1 MSISEY
7 LDSSPFFDIVKYGNH
22 DALDAI
28 DFIGTLR
35 KHPYDPDK
43 CLLLTAK
50 QEKLKWLDEG
60 IIIEFRISDVQAADE
75 LPSPV
80 DELGMARPLV
90 RLWIR
95 RGAIALR
102 YDPFEVGDKFLGP
115 RESMALR
122 MKFAQLMHIR
132 AEKHSN

>member
-22 DALDAI
+22 SALDAI
-28 DFIGTLR
+28 AFIGTLK
-35 KHPYDPDK
+35 KHPYDPNK
-43 CLLLTAK
+43 CLLLTAR
-50 QEKLKWLDEG
+50 QEKLTWLDEG
-60 IIIEFRISDVQAADE
+60 IIIEFRIADVLAADE

-80 DELGMARPLV
+80 DTLGMARPLV
-90 RLWIR
+90 RLWVR

-115 RESMALR
+115 RDSMALR
-122 MKFAQLMHIR
+122 AKLAQLLQTR
-132 AEKHSN
+132 AEKR